1 MDMYGIAST
10 SINMQQVQLQQAVS
24 ISVIKKAMESTETQ
38 AASLLEM
45 LPPPPNDYQIDIRA

>member
-1 MDMYGIAST
+1 MDMSGIAST

-45 LPPPPNDYQIDIRA
+45 LPPPPTNYQIDIRA